1 MAVASRPRAARTSN
15 AMPESSG
22 EGIAP
27 LATSDPNRWEILR
40 AAAEAFMEHGYA
52 ATSIDT
58 VAEVLGATKGRIY
71 YCYKSKADL
80 FFDIHHEAMLL
91 NVRTIRPIANSDSGA
106 PVKLRGMIEAHLE
119 LIVNHLP
126 LQRVSIQGV
135 EMHLSSS
142 TTPQQRVLL
151 ESLIAMRDEYERL
164 FVQVLNE
171 GIDAGEFR
179 KLDTKIV
186 VKLLLGGLNWVC
198 VWYKPRPNQTAK
210 AHRSF
215 IDESANFLLRGVE
228 GLA

>member
-1 MAVASRPRAARTSN
+1 MAAPSRSRLARAQVATPQPDGGLAATV
-15 AMPESSG
+15 
-22 EGIAP
+22 
-27 LATSDPNRWEILR
+27 ATSDPNRWEILR

-58 VAEVLGATKGRIY
+58 VAAVLGATKGRIY

-80 FFDIHHEAMLL
+80 FFDIHREAMLL
-91 NVRTIRPIANSDSGA
+91 NVGTIRPIATGPGSA
-106 PVKLRGMIEAHLE
+106 AERLRGMIEAHLG
-119 LIVNHLP
+119 LIVDHLP

-142 TTPQQRVLL
+142 TTPQQRSLL
-151 ESLIAMRDEYERL
+151 ESLIAMRDDYERL

-171 GIDAGEFR
+171 GVAAGEFR
-179 KLDTKIV
+179 ELDVKIV
-186 VKLLLGGLNWVC
+186 VKFLLGGLNWVC

-210 AHRSF
+210 AHRKF

-228 GLA
+228 AGA

>member
-1 MAVASRPRAARTSN
+1 MATSSRSRLARASAAT
-15 AMPESSG
+15 PQLDSG
-22 EGIAP
+22 PTMSASE
-27 LATSDPNRWEILR
+27 SDPNRWEILR

-58 VAEVLGATKGRIY
+58 VAAVLGATKGRIY

-80 FFDIHHEAMLL
+80 FFDVHREAMLL
-91 NVRTIRPIANSDSGA
+91 NVGTIRPIATGPGSAADR
-106 PVKLRGMIEAHLE
+106 LRRMIEAHLG

-142 TTPQQRVLL
+142 TTPQQRLLL
-151 ESLIAMRDEYERL
+151 ESLIGMRDDYERL

-171 GIDAGEFR
+171 GIAAGEFR
-179 KLDTKIV
+179 PLDVKIV
-186 VKLLLGGLNWVC
+186 VKFLLGGLNWVC

-210 AHRSF
+210 AHRQF
-215 IDESANFLLRGVE
+215 IDESATFLLRGVE
-228 GLA
+228 ASA